1 MYYMTQITWPLAWNI
16 SWLYS
21 FKFSL
26 AQQFDAIDWLCFYFQ
41 LAKENCCRKNLK
53 NMFSLFILYK
63 YYLDNCSL

>member
-1 MYYMTQITWPLAWNI
+1 MYYMTISAAWNI
-16 SWLYS
+16 SWLGIGRQ

-41 LAKENCCRKNLK
+41 LAIENCCRKNLK

-63 YYLDNCSL
+63 YIDNCSL